1 MYFACPDRI
10 IFLSLLM
17 SACSMMAAMRL
28 ALVFILATVAL
39 FAQHS
44 YTQADIDDGGR
55 LYRANCL
62 TCHGPDGNALASA
75 DLSQGKFRRTSTP
88 AGTEAELITIIEKGI
103 PGTAMPPNPSI
114 NDFQAATVVAYLR
127 SFVDN
132 PARASAL
139 AGDPARGK
147 KLFENKGQC
156 VSCHRVKAS
165 GSRLGPDL
173 TSIGA
178 NRRMVEIE
186 HSLVDPSAEAAPQN
200 RFIRVVT
207 KDGSTVTGRLLNID
221 TFSIQ
226 LLDSD
231 ENLRSFP
238 RSDLRESAVLDKSAM
253 PSYKDKLSPQELA
266 DVVSYLASLKG
277 IQ

>member
-1 MYFACPDRI
+1 MMFAMR
-10 IFLSLLM
+10 FSLLLLL
-17 SACSMMAAMRL
+17 AAG
-28 ALVFILATVAL
+28 AL

-44 YTQADIDDGGR
+44 YTAADIEDGGR

-62 TCHGPDGNALASA
+62 TCHGPDGNALPGA
-75 DLSQGKFRRTSTP
+75 DLSQGKFRHTSTP
-88 AGTEAELITIIEKGI
+88 EGTESELVSIIEKGI
-103 PGTAMPPNPSI
+103 PGTAMPPNASI

-127 SFVDN
+127 SFADN

-139 AGDPARGK
+139 VGDPARGRE
-147 KLFENKGQC
+147 LFENKGQC
-156 VSCHRVKAS
+156 LSCHRVKTS

-173 TSIGA
+173 SSIGA
-178 NRRMVEIE
+178 IRRTVEIE
-186 HSLVDPSAEAAPQN
+186 RSLVEPNAQAAPQN
-200 RFIRVVT
+200 RFVRVVT
-207 KDGSTVTGRLLNID
+207 RDGSTVTGRLLNID

-226 LLDSD
+226 LLDTN

-238 RSDLRESAVLDKSAM
+238 RADLRESVVLDKSSM

-277 IQ
+277 AEPRP